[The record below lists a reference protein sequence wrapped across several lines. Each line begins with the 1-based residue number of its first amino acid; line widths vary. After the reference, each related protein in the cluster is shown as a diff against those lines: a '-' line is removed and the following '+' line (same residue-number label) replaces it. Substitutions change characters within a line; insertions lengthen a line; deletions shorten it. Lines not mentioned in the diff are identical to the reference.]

1 MARRVHTLNFRSFT
15 KTILL
20 SDTLE
25 SLSSSQRF
33 TTEFELFCG
42 PGNAGNVF
50 IGESDDFT
58 WIPRTPGSK
67 HSFGSEDIP
76 AEGKHFDLNKI
87 LIRGTA
93 GDTVIVQY
101 REKT

>member
-15 KTILL
+15 KTISL
-20 SDTLE
+20 SNTLE
-25 SLSSSQRF
+25 ALSSTQRL

-42 PGNAGNVF
+42 AGNAANIL
-50 IGESDDFT
+50 IGESDDAT

-67 HSFGSEDIP
+67 HVFGSEEIP
-76 AEGKHFDLNKI
+76 AESKHFDLNKI
-87 LIRGTA
+87 LIRGTS

-101 REKT
+101 REKA